1 VLTAANRLFLARGKK
16 FFELAAVKPHAVA
29 VRAGVQ
35 NNGPVNAT
43 VNTQQLSR
51 IARAP
56 APRIVG
62 LLVLAASTQRIDP
75 PGILGQEL
83 AQLLPIEP
91 NSRARRAAI
100 DGDAFDRELSKIFV
114 FALWT
119 FHGQR

>member
-1 VLTAANRLFLARGKK
+1 
-16 FFELAAVKPHAVA
+16 VA
-29 VRAGVQ
+29 VRTSVED
-35 NNGPVNAT
+35 NGPVDAA

-51 IARAP
+51 IARAS

-62 LLVLAASTQRIDP
+62 LLVLAASTQGIDL

-100 DGDAFDRELSKIFV
+100 DGDVFDRELSKIFG
-114 FALWT
+114 FALRA
-119 FHGQR
+119 FHLQR